1 MKKCLACAAV
11 MMMLLLLSGCMLA
24 KQDETYSH
32 GDVCEGLR
40 RRMVFA
46 SSAPNMTGTALHES
60 YKKLHTEYL
69 ENNCE
74 EETEE

>member
-1 MKKCLACAAV
+1 MKKCLACAGI
-11 MMMLLLLSGCMLA
+11 MMLLLLSGCMLA

-32 GDVCEGLR
+32 EDVCEGLR

-46 SSAPNMTGTALHES
+46 NSTPNMTGTALHES
-60 YKKLHTEYL
+60 YNKLRTEYL

-74 EETEE
+74 EENEE